1 MKKFLNVTLIL
12 IIISILISG
21 CSQSSLKQTYA
32 EEPMIRVYNTV
43 SQTTTELPLEEYV
56 AGVIAG
62 EVYNTWDIEALK
74 TQCVLART
82 FALKYIEDN
91 PEIYKEKGISTNIA
105 DAQSY
110 DESTIN
116 SSITEACKQTRGEVL
131 TYNNE
136 LINAYFHSNSG
147 GKTVLASDGFNGAE
161 NLPYIKS
168 VSSPENSE
176 NSKNY
181 NWSASFT
188 KAEVLNALNKM
199 GITLSNI
206 SSASLGEKTD
216 SQNYKTIIIGG
227 REVNLITLRNYLGS
241 TRLKSTKLTS
251 AKIENDYLKISGVGY
266 GHGVGVSQ
274 WGAKILADQGKN
286 YQQIIDY
293 YFSNVKFET
302 IY

>member
-1 MKKFLNVTLIL
+1 MKRYINLILTL
-12 IIISILISG
+12 IIISLVVSG
-21 CSQSSLKQTYA
+21 CSQSSLTQTYA
-32 EEPMIRVYNTV
+32 EEPMIRVYNTL

-56 AGVIAG
+56 AGVVAG
-62 EVYNTWDIEALK
+62 EVYNNWNIEALK

-91 PEIYKEKGISTNIA
+91 PEVYKEKGISTNIA
-105 DAQSY
+105 DAQNY

-116 SSITEACKQTRGEVL
+116 SEITDACKQTRGKVL

-147 GKTVLASDGFNGAE
+147 GKTVLVSDGFNGAE

-168 VSSPENSE
+168 VSSPENSD

-188 KAEVLNALNKM
+188 KSEVLNALNKM
-199 GITLSNI
+199 GIKLSNI
-206 SSASLGEKTD
+206 SSVSLGEKTD

-227 REVNLITLRNYLGS
+227 REVNLISLRNYLGS
-241 TRLKSTKLTS
+241 TRLKSTKLAS
-251 AKIENDYLKISGVGY
+251 AKIENDSLKITGIGY

-274 WGAKILADQGKN
+274 WGAKILADQGKS

-293 YFSNVKFET
+293 YFNNVKIET